1 MKLPKN
7 RYGDLIDTLDGIR
20 ADNRE
25 WRYGED
31 CRKIDDEM
39 LLYIERKGYCK
50 YEINTLRFIRVL
62 TDNGMQILG
71 SQSYAKYRRNKIW
84 AKWGKRAPLIVSTI
98 AVLFTG
104 LSYWQ
109 NTKNQKTDVEKRIER
124 LEKVQDSMY
133 LQNHLLIPKSIPNID
148 KCILQDSLT
157 KDK

>member
-62 TDNGMQILG
+62 TEEGMAVLG
-71 SQSYAKYRRNKIW
+71 SQNYIKYRRNKKW
-84 AKWGKRAPLIVSTI
+84 AKWGKRAPLIVSII
-98 AVLFTG
+98 AVIFTG
-104 LSYWQ
+104 LSYWT
-109 NTKNQKTDVEKRIER
+109 NTTSRKNDVEKRIER
-124 LEKVQDSMY
+124 LEK
-133 LQNHLLIPKSIPNID
+133 
-148 KCILQDSLT
+148 LQDSLYLQDHLLNLKPISNT
-157 KDK
+157 GKQDFLPKVK